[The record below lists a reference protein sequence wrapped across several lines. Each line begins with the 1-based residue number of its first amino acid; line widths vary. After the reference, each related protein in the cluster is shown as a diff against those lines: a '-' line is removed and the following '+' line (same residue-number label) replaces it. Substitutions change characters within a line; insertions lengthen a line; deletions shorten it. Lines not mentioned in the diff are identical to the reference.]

1 MMPNTVVPS
10 LYNTLTWGA
19 ELEMTGGTRAQAA
32 KIIASHFRTTASHIG
47 GPYDKYEIIENGRK
61 WSVVSDSSITP
72 LKRVNGRLTSA
83 SANYKVELVSPP
95 LVGGQAIDGY
105 QEIIRKLRANGFIIS
120 ENCGFHVHIG
130 IRDIPPKALVHL
142 LNQVHSKQNLI
153 FKALGINP
161 NNTPRYRYCSAIP
174 TRLVENLKKQKAE
187 TLEQIATI
195 WYETLSSTYGMN
207 QHYDHSRYHIINL
220 TRGLVP
226 SSPYYLGT
234 AEFRCF
240 SATLH
245 AGKLRAYIQFCLL
258 LIAYCASIKK
268 SSYKSTVVADGESEA
283 YKLRCFFLKLGCI
296 GEQFKTMRLHWLD
309 NFGSQSKAWRRGQ
322 QL

>member
-1 MMPNTVVPS
+1 MPNTEVPS

-32 KIIASHFRTTASHIG
+32 RIIASHFRTQAVHVG
-47 GPYDKYEIIENGRK
+47 GSYDKYEITENGRK
-61 WSVVSDSSITP
+61 WSVVYDSSITP
-72 LKRVNGRLTSA
+72 LKEVNGHLTSA
-83 SANYKVELVSPP
+83 SSHYKVEFVSPP

-105 QEIIRKLRANGFIIS
+105 QEIIRELRKQGFIVS
-120 ENCGFHVHIG
+120 DNCGFHVHIG
-130 IRDIPPKALVHL
+130 IRNIPPKALVHL
-142 LNQVHSKQNLI
+142 LNQVHSKQSLI

-161 NNTPRYRYCSAIP
+161 NSTARYRYCSEIP
-174 TRLVENLKKQKAE
+174 TRLVENLKKKHSE
-187 TLEQIATI
+187 TLEQIADV
-195 WYETLSSTYGMN
+195 WYETLSSPYGMN
-207 QHYDHSRYHIINL
+207 QHYDCSRYHIINL

-258 LIAYCASIKK
+258 LVAYCSGIKK
-268 SSYKSTVVADGESEA
+268 SSYKPIVVADGESEA

-296 GEQFKTMRLHWLD
+296 GKQFRTMRIHWLN

-322 QL
+322 RL